1 MIPNLPKKNKLTFS
15 TGSPKDDET
24 VYLFKDAI
32 AIYSLRSIGNHGFSP
47 VVRVRRDSDNSEK
60 DFSANEVHSNVLVD
74 FVGSGN
80 GGFVET
86 WYDQSGNGNHLIQAT
101 GTKQPSIVTSGA
113 LNKRNNRPI
122 VKFIQANENNLTNA
136 NTNMFPT
143 GSNIAATVF
152 QAMHIDSSSGNRLG
166 IFGSNGGGNNAA
178 ANGYRFGSGT
188 SRRVIIKFANAS
200 ATQVEFNSSSL
211 SNNADSIL
219 TYLFTANGGTGTLQV
234 FDNGSAQAEVSKS
247 ITDQSY
253 GPSHVSS
260 GLILGART
268 VSDNFSDSEFFE
280 VIAYDSNQTS
290 NRVLIETNMNDTYN
304 IF

>member
-1 MIPNLPKKNKLTFS
+1 
-15 TGSPKDDET
+15 
-24 VYLFKDAI
+24 
-32 AIYSLRSIGNHGFSP
+32 
-47 VVRVRRDSDNSEK
+47 
-60 DFSANEVHSNVLVD
+60 
-74 FVGSGN
+74 
-80 GGFVET
+80 
-86 WYDQSGNGNHLIQAT
+86 
-101 GTKQPSIVTSGA
+101 
-113 LNKRNNRPI
+113 
-122 VKFIQANENNLTNA
+122 
-136 NTNMFPT
+136 MFPT

-260 GLILGART
+260 GLIWDR
-268 VSDNFSDSEFFE
+268 DW
-280 VIAYDSNQTS
+280 
-290 NRVLIETNMNDTYN
+290 ETNR
-304 IF
+304 